1 MIRIVGVQRS
11 QSPEREFVL
20 LQNQGSLRISLR
32 GHVIMSESALDNS
45 DLANAA
51 HALTDDV
58 LIPPGTYVLLATGV
72 GQPRWVRTKDGIMV
86 YYAYMN
92 RTESVWNGCV
102 GPLHVLG
109 TQHTYAERANAVY
122 LR

>member
-1 MIRIVGVQRS
+1 MIRIVGVQRN
-11 QSPEREFVL
+11 ELANREFVL
-20 LQNQGSLRISLR
+20 LQNQGSLRIGLR

-51 HALTDDV
+51 HAFTDDV
-58 LIPPGTYVLLATGV
+58 LVPPGTYILLSSGAGH
-72 GQPRWVRTKDGIMV
+72 PRWVRTKDGTMV

-92 RTESVWNGCV
+92 RVEPVWNLCV